1 MNEERLTMPHKLTLD
16 QREKLTMT
24 GVTEVLSFD
33 ENAVLLR
40 TELGA
45 LHVQGSDLKLKT
57 LSPDGGQVAVSGTVT
72 ALVYEQPRQGG
83 GVLRRLFG

>member
-1 MNEERLTMPHKLTLD
+1 M
-16 QREKLTMT
+16 
-24 GVTEVLSFD
+24 
-33 ENAVLLR
+33 LLR

>member
-24 GVTEVLSFD
+24 GITEVISFD
-33 ENAVLLR
+33 ETAVVLR

-45 LHVQGSDLKLKT
+45 LHVQGADLKLKT
-57 LSPDGGQVAVSGTVT
+57 LSPEGGQVAVTGTVT
-72 ALVYEQPRQGG
+72 AIVYEQPRNGG
-83 GVLRRLFG
+83 MLRRLFG

>member
-1 MNEERLTMPHKLTLD
+1 MNEEHLTMPHKLTLD
-16 QREKLTMT
+16 NREKLTMT

-33 ENAVLLR
+33 ETAVILR

-45 LHVQGSDLKLKT
+45 LHVQGDGLKLKT
-57 LSPDGGQVAVSGTVT
+57 LSPDGGQVTVTGTVT
-72 ALVYEQPRQGG
+72 ALVYEQIQRG